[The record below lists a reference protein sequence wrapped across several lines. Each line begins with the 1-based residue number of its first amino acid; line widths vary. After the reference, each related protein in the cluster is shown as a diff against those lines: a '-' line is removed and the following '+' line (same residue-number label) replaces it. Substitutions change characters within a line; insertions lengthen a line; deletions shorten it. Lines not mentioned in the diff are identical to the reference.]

1 MKKILVLFL
10 ILSTQNLYSQPDT
23 TNSAKKDSIYYKY
36 SPFKLYYSFYID
48 AERIFQPNEKKEFAK
63 IPEANKYYRKYKNQH
78 LTYLLSL
85 LSGIVV
91 LSQGLDKSPNNKN
104 TQKTIFITGG
114 TGIIIT
120 SLIFNSSAKKNM
132 KKAIRVRNA
141 ALGYS
146 TK

>member
-1 MKKILVLFL
+1 MKKILALFL
-10 ILSTQNLYSQPDT
+10 ILCSQNLFSQPDT
-23 TNSAKKDSIYYKY
+23 TNPAKKDSIYYKY
-36 SPFKLYYSFYID
+36 SPFKLYYAFYVD
-48 AERIFQPNEKKEFAK
+48 RERIFQPNEKKEFAK

-104 TQKTIFITGG
+104 TKKTIFITGG

-120 SLIFNSSAKKNM
+120 SFIFNGSARKNM
-132 KKAIRVRNA
+132 KKAIRIRNA
-141 ALGYS
+141 AFGYS